1 MYIKDY
7 SNKPVKDL
15 KGLHAC
21 ELQLKEALNDT
32 IKHYQEGL
40 ITCEEASRLI
50 YQGYSNYLK
59 AYVKCF

>member
-1 MYIKDY
+1 MMKDY

-15 KGLHAC
+15 KGLQAC

-32 IKHYQEGL
+32 IKHYQDGL

-50 YQGYSNYLK
+50 SHGYSNYLK